1 MPRGSGRRPKPT
13 ALKKLQGN
21 AGKRKLNEREPQP
34 TPGAPEMPRDLS
46 KAAAEE
52 WIRIVPELEQLG
64 VLTKVDR
71 AALAA
76 YCHAFARWFE
86 AEKRI
91 RKFGVIIEEPVVWRD
106 KSLSGRLRVK
116 VIGFRH
122 KKNPAVTVSESAQ
135 KIMKAFLV
143 EFGMTPSSRSRVR
156 IEKPPGGD
164 EDPLDA
170 FLKGAAAPNKH
181 VN

>member
-21 AGKRKLNEREPQP
+21 PGKRKLNAAEPKPQP
-34 TPGAPEMPRDLS
+34 GDPTVPKGLS
-46 KAAAEE
+46 PAAAAE
-52 WIRIVPELEQLG
+52 WKSILPELRQLG
-64 VLTKVDR
+64 VLSKIDGK
-71 AALAA
+71 ALAA
-76 YCHAFARWFE
+76 YCHAFARWME
-86 AEKRI
+86 AEVEI
-91 RKFGVIIEEPVVWRD
+91 RRLGIVVMEPIF
-106 KSLSGRLRVK
+106 SGERFLGCK
-116 VIGFRH
+116 Y
-122 KKNPAVTVSESAQ
+122 KKNPAVTISEGAM

-156 IEKPPGGD
+156 IEKPAAGD

-170 FLKGAAAPNKH
+170 FLKGSPASKH